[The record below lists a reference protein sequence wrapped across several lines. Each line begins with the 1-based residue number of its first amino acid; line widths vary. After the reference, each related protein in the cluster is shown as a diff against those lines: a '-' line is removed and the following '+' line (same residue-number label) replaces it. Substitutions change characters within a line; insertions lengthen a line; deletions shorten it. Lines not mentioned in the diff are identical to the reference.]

1 MLKKLFVIS
10 LIILGLGQ
18 ISFGQKT
25 ASPVKKKLVEQ
36 LSFQTEDMLPV
47 QLFQDFF
54 EQSYEPKSVEI
65 AKGLVD
71 NLTKTVEESD
81 MPIEKKDSIKSK
93 LPDFSERFVKLT
105 KSVMLKG
112 YDVKLWTKKS
122 LEKNYSTGF
131 TLAELQKLNRFLSSQ
146 DGKAFKTLFKK
157 QTLDKI
163 NSGEEKNVG
172 DDEAEAMVYVK
183 VEKYLGAAL
192 SEKFLSGVVTKA
204 MDDITKSIDV
214 WGDSMLKTLEK
225 ETTTGILK
233 REIDKFIAENQ

>member
-1 MLKKLFVIS
+1 
-10 LIILGLGQ
+10 
-18 ISFGQKT
+18 
-25 ASPVKKKLVEQ
+25 
-36 LSFQTEDMLPV
+36 LPV

-54 EQSYEPKSVEI
+54 EKSYEPKSVEI
-65 AKGLVD
+65 AKGLVE
-71 NLTKTVEESD
+71 NLTKSVEESD
-81 MPIEKKDSIKSK
+81 MSSEKKEAVKSK
-93 LPDFSERFVKLT
+93 LPAFSESFVGLT

-131 TLAELQKLNRFLSSQ
+131 TLVELQKLNRFLSSQ
-146 DGKAFKTLFKK
+146 DGKAFKSLFKK

-163 NSGEEKNVG
+163 NNGEEKTDG
-172 DDEAEAMVYVK
+172 DDETEAMVYGK
-183 VEKYLGAAL
+183 VEKYLGTSL

-204 MDDITKSIDV
+204 MDDITKSIEI

-233 REIDKFIAENQ
+233 QEIDKFIAENQ